1 MIARE
6 NTPNGVLPLTVGLAV
21 WVFEKV
27 SPANTTRN
35 SMSTLFQIPIVSP
48 PGVAKNNQ
56 AGTVPA
62 KGAIGFIL
70 QKEVKAKQCLLLCY
84 RHAGS

>member
-1 MIARE
+1 MVARE
-6 NTPNGVLPLTVGLAV
+6 NRPNGVLPLTVGLAV
-21 WVFEKV
+21 WAFEKV
-27 SPANTTRN
+27 SPANTARN
-35 SMSTLFQIPIVSP
+35 SINTLFQIPIEPP

-70 QKEVKAKQCLLLCY
+70 QKEVKAKQCVLLFY